1 MGTRKISQL
10 DTIADANLSGEAI
23 LPVVVSDPLIPNRKA
38 KVNQLF
44 KGVSQGTKAEPGL
57 SFDLDRNTGL
67 YQNAYDELGLGFGVG
82 GLYLTR
88 AAVGSNS
95 KITIT
100 AVDSTTPEKT
110 NLHLSAAGTG
120 TVIIDST
127 LEVVDTEFII
137 KDAGT
142 GPQARFST
150 IDIGSGSAQ
159 RIFKFPPMSG
169 DTTTLIGSDTTQTL
183 TNKTIQIDD
192 DNLILYKD
200 GANASSDRARFVL
213 NYDPNPGSQG
223 QQRTYKL
230 PDAGTTVV
238 TVEDPAVLDSTIVDT
253 KATQKILNKTLVL
266 PKFAANDSTG
276 TNFFQFNTDALTT
289 TRVITVPD
297 LSLTLVGKDTT
308 QTLTAKTIVDL
319 ILADDIDNTKRLTFD
334 LSNIQT
340 LTNNSIGYP
349 NTDTLNNPGATNI
362 TVLEKATQDLSNKT
376 LIRPQIREAA
386 STTRYVTIDT
396 TNITA
401 ARTIKFPDADA
412 TLLSTENVT
421 VDDVNFGAGI
431 GAANL
436 TGRTRLQQF
445 FYAGF

>member
-159 RIFKFPPMSG
+159 RIFKFPPMSS

-238 TVEDPAVLDSTIVDT
+238 TSRR
-253 KATQKILNKTLVL
+253 
-266 PKFAANDSTG
+266 SSG
-276 TNFFQFNTDALTT
+276 T
-289 TRVITVPD
+289 
-297 LSLTLVGKDTT
+297 
-308 QTLTAKTIVDL
+308 
-319 ILADDIDNTKRLTFD
+319 
-334 LSNIQT
+334 
-340 LTNNSIGYP
+340 
-349 NTDTLNNPGATNI
+349 
-362 TVLEKATQDLSNKT
+362 
-376 LIRPQIREAA
+376 
-386 STTRYVTIDT
+386 
-396 TNITA
+396 
-401 ARTIKFPDADA
+401 
-412 TLLSTENVT
+412 
-421 VDDVNFGAGI
+421 
-431 GAANL
+431 
-436 TGRTRLQQF
+436 
-445 FYAGF
+445 